1 MDNINLELYKVFYFV
16 AIEKNLTKA
25 AQKLFIS
32 QPAIT
37 QSIKKLEEQIGY
49 NLFYRTKHGMNL
61 TEAGTV
67 LYEHLQIPMECI
79 LQTKLKMK
87 NEVEEKNHIIRI
99 GAGNTL
105 FKNNVI
111 EPLKRFKKKYPNVII
126 EILDGSTKELF
137 QQIENDLLDILLIN
151 IPTMYDTT
159 YSIQTI
165 EEVQDAF
172 IASKELKEYQDKEFT
187 FQELNELPLVLQKS
201 SSSSKRFL
209 EKLCKK
215 YNTELNPSYELLTY
229 SLVLDFVKSGLAV
242 GFINKNHVKKEL
254 EKKELYEIKTKF
266 KIPTRE
272 IGIVINPKKENNPIL
287 KDFVHYLKKEKSL

>member
-16 AIEKNLTKA
+16 ALEKNLTKA
-25 AQKLFIS
+25 AQRLFIS

-37 QSIKKLEEQIGY
+37 QSIKKLEDQIGY
-49 NLFYRTKHGMNL
+49 SLFYRTKHGMNL

-67 LYEHLQIPMECI
+67 LYDYLKVHIECVI
-79 LQTKLKMK
+79 EAKQKIK
-87 NEVEEKNHIIRI
+87 EVIEEKNNIIRI

-111 EPLKRFKKKYPNVII
+111 EPLKKFKQKYPNIII
-126 EILDGSTKELF
+126 EVLDGSTKELF
-137 QQIENDLLDILLIN
+137 QQLENNLLDVLLIN
-151 IPTMYDTT
+151 MPTMYDTT
-159 YSIQTI
+159 YQIQTI
-165 EEVQDAF
+165 EKVQDAF
-172 IASKELKEYQDKEFT
+172 IASKDLKEYQNRCFS

-229 SLVLDFVKSGLAV
+229 SLVLDFVKAGLAV
-242 GFINKNHVKKEL
+242 GFINKNHIKKEL
-254 EKKELYEIKTKF
+254 EKKELYEIKTDF
-266 KIPTRE
+266 EIPTRE
-272 IGIVINPKKENNPIL
+272 IGLVINPRKENNPIL
-287 KDFVHYLKKEKSL
+287 EDFIQYLKKEK